1 MANKKEVKGV
11 AKKEATPKK
20 ETVKKSSAKATIH
33 TELVRIQTHLKA
45 PKNQKNEHGNFF
57 YRSAEDIC
65 EGYKTIKGDT
75 TLIQN
80 DEIVLVG
87 DRYYVKA
94 TATLCFNGE
103 SISSVAFAREAENQ
117 KGMNEAQLTGSTS
130 SYARKYALN
139 GLFAIDDTKDA
150 DVSPEKKAEMDQ
162 KESILADHE
171 TAISMID
178 DMDTLKEYWETHKDA
193 GLGKAFA
200 QMVTKRKA
208 KLTAD
213 INLG

>member
-1 MANKKEVKGV
+1 MTEVTKKPV
-11 AKKEATPKK
+11 AKKEVAKPEKK
-20 ETVKKSSAKATIH
+20 VKAVKAVVTLH
-33 TELVRIQTHLKA
+33 SELVRIQTNLKA
-45 PKNQKNEHGNFF
+45 PKNQKNTHANFM

-65 EGYKTIKGDT
+65 EGYKLVKGET

-87 DRYYVKA
+87 TRYYVKA
-94 TATLCFNGE
+94 TATLNLGAE
-103 SISSVAFAREAENQ
+103 SISSIAFAREADQQ

-150 DVSPEKKAEMDQ
+150 DVTPEEAAKVDAV
-162 KESILADHE
+162 ESALADHD

-178 DMDTLKEYWETHKDA
+178 DMETLKEYWEANKDK
-193 GLGKAFA
+193 GLGKTFA
-200 QMVTKRKA
+200 QMVTRRKA

-213 INLG
+213 INLT